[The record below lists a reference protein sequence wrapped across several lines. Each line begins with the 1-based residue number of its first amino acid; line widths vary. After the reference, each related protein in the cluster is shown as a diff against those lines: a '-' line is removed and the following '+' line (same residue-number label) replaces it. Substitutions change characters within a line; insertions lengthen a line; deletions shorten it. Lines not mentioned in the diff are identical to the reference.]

1 MSVDVTQRNATRN
14 QSTAD
19 FQQKKIF
26 LFDNRF
32 ENGVFKNNDEA
43 DIDVVAGLLVARDNA
58 TANGLIP
65 VTALTL
71 ANVVGIVNIDGT
83 VTLAEDETVE
93 VAYATKGT
101 MNGNLLPLPATV
113 TLNSTVGSKS
123 LKDVLEGIGF
133 HVETNIVENTN
144 FDN

>member
-43 DIDVVAGLLVARDNA
+43 DIDVVAGLLVARDTG

-101 MNGNLLPLPATV
+101 INGNLLTLPATV

>member
-32 ENGVFKNNDEA
+32 ENGVFKNNAVA
-43 DIDVVAGLLVARDNA
+43 DIDVVAGLLVARDTA

-83 VTLAEDETVE
+83 VTLAENETAD

-101 MNGNLLPLPATV
+101 INGNLLTLPARA